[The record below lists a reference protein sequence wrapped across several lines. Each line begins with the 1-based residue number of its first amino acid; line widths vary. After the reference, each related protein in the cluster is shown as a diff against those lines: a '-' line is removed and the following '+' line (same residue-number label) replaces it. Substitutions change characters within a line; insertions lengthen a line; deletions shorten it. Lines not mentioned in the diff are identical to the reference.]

1 MWTKAG
7 WLQHCNTLLHIS
19 TERKQKNSSE
29 SLNLILGTFS
39 VWKGNSIHVDRMEV
53 LSSMHDSPVALEVPS
68 LGAKTITFQ
77 RELWGFSFDVVW
89 GYCMV
94 QCGRMLRARWSV
106 YACECV
112 YARCRERDMVGVHQS
127 KGRRAR
133 RLAAPDSAL
142 QEGLVWWRAHSESS
156 IPQDKSQGP
165 VDRCE
170 FCGFCAQSPET
181 CRVRNLTFA
190 ESQIV
195 FLNPSCCLW
204 QFRAKSDWA
213 LERQKSGCRY
223 VPTGG
228 EYRWGGYARGVAF
241 SFTEL

>member
-1 MWTKAG
+1 MWCFPSHRSTVSIEWKTKTS
-7 WLQHCNTLLHIS
+7 TL
-19 TERKQKNSSE
+19 
-29 SLNLILGTFS
+29 SLNLILGTFLFAGWILFMS
-39 VWKGNSIHVDRMEV
+39 TGGRVCRPCTTALWP
-53 LSSMHDSPVALEVPS
+53 SSCH
-68 LGAKTITFQ
+68 
-77 RELWGFSFDVVW
+77 LWGWNHYFSNGAVGLFVW
-89 GYCMV
+89 CGLRVLYGA
-94 QCGRMLRARWSV
+94 CGRMLRARWSV

-112 YARCRERDMVGVHQS
+112 CARCRACDMAGVHQS
-127 KGRRAR
+127 KGRQAR

-170 FCGFCAQSPET
+170 FSGFCAQSPET

-204 QFRAKSDWA
+204 QFGAKSEWTNE
-213 LERQKSGCRY
+213 LQRSGCEL
-223 VPTGG
+223 V
-228 EYRWGGYARGVAF
+228 WGGGL
-241 SFTEL
+241 S